1 MDIQARY
8 DRFIASYGGPV
19 ERHVLLSAFTTFRT
33 GGEADL
39 FVEVMTTEELTR
51 VIALVHETAIPYFV
65 LGDGS
70 NLLVS
75 DEGYRGVI
83 IRNRITG
90 LTVQG
95 NTVTAGAGE
104 PLDGLVDFATDH
116 SLAGLE
122 FAAGIWGTVGGAVY
136 GNAGA
141 FGSQIGSRLVRA
153 EIVDGTGSVRVETHD
168 YFQFAYR
175 WSRLK
180 ETGEI
185 VATAEFGLDP
195 GENRVI
201 AKRAED
207 IRRLRREKHPD
218 RPCSAGCFFKNIEDP
233 RQPGGKLPAGKLLEE
248 AGAKSLHVGD
258 AAVFEKHANIIINSG
273 RATSKEIRQLADIL
287 KKRVKD
293 RFGVEL
299 EEEVIC
305 LGHFGN
311 GGSID

>member
-1 MDIQARY
+1 MESQARY
-8 DRFIASYGGPV
+8 DQFIASFEGPV
-19 ERHVLLSAFTTFRT
+19 ERHVLLSAYTTFRT

-39 FVEVMTTEELTR
+39 FVQVKTTAELSR
-51 VIALVHETAIPYFV
+51 AVALARRTGIPYFI

-75 DEGYRGVI
+75 DDGYRGVI

-90 LTVQG
+90 LAVQG
-95 NTVTAGAGE
+95 NAVTAGAGE
-104 PLDGLVDFATDH
+104 SLDGLVDFATGH

-122 FAAGIWGTVGGAVY
+122 FAAGIWGTVGGAIY

-153 EIVDGTGSVRVETHD
+153 EIVDGTGSVRVEAHE

-185 VATAEFGLDP
+185 VATAEFELDP
-195 GENRVI
+195 GDRHAIE
-201 AKRAED
+201 KRTEE
-207 IRRLRREKHPD
+207 IRLLRREKHPD

-248 AGAKSLHVGD
+248 AGAKDMHVGG
-258 AAVFEKHANIIINSG
+258 AAVFANHANIIINSG

-287 KKRVKD
+287 KQRVKEK
-293 RFGVEL
+293 FGVEL

-305 LGHFGN
+305 LGHF
-311 GGSID
+311 